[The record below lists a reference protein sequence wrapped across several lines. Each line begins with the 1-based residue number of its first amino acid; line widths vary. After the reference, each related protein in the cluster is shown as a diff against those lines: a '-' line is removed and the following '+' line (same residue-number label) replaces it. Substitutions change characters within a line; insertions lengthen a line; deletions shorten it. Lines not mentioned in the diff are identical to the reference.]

1 MEQLTT
7 RIGIEPGLG
16 LVGRF
21 GDTAILIPRDP
32 GGAGPD
38 ETISELLAL
47 AAEVG
52 SDRQAPANT
61 IASRLAAWVIGHMS
75 GDAPAFGIVA
85 PMRDGVFMFLR
96 GAVWCT
102 ITEGGATR
110 QVSGE
115 QALTWVDQIVP
126 GTFERLAI
134 GSAAG
139 PPVQADPLTDL
150 RSGVV
155 PGQGFVLSRTAGAPG
170 SEPALAESGTGVAG
184 TEADGPG
191 LAGAGVAGPS
201 SAGADVA
208 GAGVSAGAG
217 AGVAGAGVAG
227 LAGDGA
233 DVASAGSAGADVD
246 RPGFAEADPADG
258 RLAEAGVAG
267 ADSGWGGSADADP
280 AFADPD
286 FAGSAGAGPASAG
299 ADSGWAGASSAEA
312 DAAWGGSADSGS
324 AGAGSADSGSA
335 DSGSAGAGLAGARP
349 ADDDVDD
356 RAGTGF
362 AGSGDGSEAGPESD
376 TDARSG
382 FAWPRSE
389 ETPGPVTDQPQE
401 GWALRAE
408 SQQNYQPTMVARSS
422 EYEAA
427 PRRAEPGLDEDDR
440 PADNRGG
447 FPEVALQPVQAT
459 TIAPVQSRSADKPL
473 PLGKLVSQDGLTI
486 VLDRV
491 YVLGREPQQDPSVES
506 GEAAPV
512 QLPDPDHVISRV
524 HAYVSVENGIV
535 LVRDAESMHGT
546 YLSPPGDE
554 QWSRIGTEP
563 SPLPPGWSLQIG
575 PQVFTFT
582 LAEPEDDR

>member
-21 GDTAILIPRDP
+21 GDTAILIPRDQA
-32 GGAGPD
+32 GSGPD
-38 ETISELLAL
+38 GSISELLAL

-75 GDAPAFGIVA
+75 GDAPSFGIVA

-102 ITEGGATR
+102 ITEGGSTR
-110 QVSGE
+110 EVSGE

-134 GSAAG
+134 SGVAG
-139 PPVQADPLTDL
+139 QPVQADPLTDL
-150 RSGVV
+150 RAGVV
-155 PGQGFVLSRTAGAPG
+155 PGQGFVLSRTAGVAG
-170 SEPALAESGTGVAG
+170 SEPALAESGAGVAG
-184 TEADGPG
+184 TDVGGVGSAGSDSGFDAGPG
-191 LAGAGVAGPS
+191 LAGAG
-201 SAGADVA
+201 
-208 GAGVSAGAG
+208 
-217 AGVAGAGVAG
+217 AG
-227 LAGDGA
+227 L
-233 DVASAGSAGADVD
+233 
-246 RPGFAEADPADG
+246 
-258 RLAEAGVAG
+258 
-267 ADSGWGGSADADP
+267 
-280 AFADPD
+280 
-286 FAGSAGAGPASAG
+286 
-299 ADSGWAGASSAEA
+299 
-312 DAAWGGSADSGS
+312 
-324 AGAGSADSGSA
+324 
-335 DSGSAGAGLAGARP
+335 AGAGLAGAEAGSGLAGSGLAGADVAGSGSAGADADRRGLAEVGSAGGRLAEDDAAGADSAWADSAWADSAGAGAAEPSPGAGAGAGAGWGGADAAEADSAWPGSAGADAAGADSARAGLADARP
-349 ADDDVDD
+349 ADDDVADSG
-356 RAGTGF
+356 RAGF
-362 AGSGDGSEAGPESD
+362 AGSDAGSEFGPESA

-382 FAWPRSE
+382 FAWPRSDE
-389 ETPGPVTDQPQE
+389 MPAPVTDQPQE

-408 SQQNYQPTMVARSS
+408 SQQGHQPTMIARPA

-427 PRRAEPGLDEDDR
+427 HGRAESGLDEDDR
-440 PADNRGG
+440 PADSRGG
-447 FPEVALQPVQAT
+447 FPEPHQPVQAT
-459 TIAPVQSRSADKPL
+459 TIAPVQSRPAEKPL
-473 PLGKLVSQDGLTI
+473 PLGMLVSQDGLTI

-506 GEAAPV
+506 GEAAPI

-563 SPLPPGWSLQIG
+563 SPLPPGWNLQIG
-575 PQVFTFT
+575 PQIFTFK